1 MKKKIL
7 VCSLILFV
15 FGLTNIFSAELD
27 SKGKPIKL
35 WIGNTSPDWF
45 TAANWSPPGVP
56 TEADSVIIAGQTTYS
71 PVVEIQTSSRV
82 ICKGLNVDETSA
94 KSSKGGMII
103 SGGEIVV
110 DGTLTISTKGA
121 LYIYH
126 DGALTVNGTT
136 KIANPGIF
144 EIESGGSL
152 ITNGLISG
160 NATVKRFISGDQQYH
175 LLSCP
180 VTNNNILTGTF
191 APTPANFPTTPS
203 TNYDFYKFN
212 PACSPLHWINLRN
225 SDLTLN
231 TADFGTPPAFETQI
245 GYLVSYNNTFD
256 STKVF
261 FGNPNTGNKTYNLIA
276 GVDGCTWNLLGNP
289 FPSAIKWDTLPDK
302 SSNLSTG
309 YYYVWNAYKLG
320 GAGYEAYLDQSH
332 SSSGL
337 NGNIP
342 SMQGFFV
349 KANATGGKIL
359 SVDNSYRIHD
369 NATDKWLKSEV
380 APTNKL
386 TLTLSNETNNYDET
400 YILFEANKSI
410 GKDWFDAEKILSLD
424 TSVPQIYTVID
435 NDQKTLFNSMP
446 FINSPVAIPVGFVAP
461 TTGNYSITIS
471 GFETFSSMTG
481 LTLEDL
487 KTNTSQNM
495 VMNPV
500 YTFNTSGIEDAGRF
514 LLHFTSPIGINDQK
528 EASPVKIF
536 ASQKTIFVTSSSDL
550 QNATLAVYNL
560 LGQEVLSTPLNN
572 QPVNQVALNAP
583 NGYYIVKVMNQGVVR
598 TAKVN
603 IMD

>member
-15 FGLTNIFSAELD
+15 FGLTNIFSSVLD

-35 WIGNTSPDWF
+35 WVGNMSPDWF
-45 TAANWSPPGVP
+45 DGANWSPPGVP
-56 TEADSVIIAGQTTYS
+56 TPADSVIISGEASYN
-71 PVVEIQTSSRV
+71 PVVEIQTGSQV
-82 ICKGLNVDETSA
+82 ICKGLNLDEIIS
-94 KSSKGGMII
+94 KSGKGGLII

-110 DGTLTISTKGA
+110 DGTLTVSTKGA
-121 LYIYH
+121 LYIYS

-152 ITNGLISG
+152 ITNGLIGG
-160 NATVKRFISGDQQYH
+160 NATVKRFIPGDQKYH
-175 LLSCP
+175 FLSCP
-180 VTNNNILTGTF
+180 VTSNNILTGTF
-191 APTPANFPTTPS
+191 APTAAHFSTTPATS
-203 TNYDFYKFN
+203 YDFYKFN
-212 PACSPLHWINLRN
+212 PACVPLHWINLRN
-225 SDLTLN
+225 SDLTVN
-231 TADFGTPPAFETQI
+231 TADFGNPPGFETQI
-245 GYLVSYNNTFD
+245 GYLVSYDATFD

-309 YYYVWNAYKLG
+309 YYYVWNANKSG
-320 GAGYEAYLDQSH
+320 GAGYEAYLDPSH
-332 SSSGL
+332 TSTGL
-337 NGNIP
+337 NGKIP

-349 KANATGGKIL
+349 KANPTGGKIL

-386 TLTLSNETNNYDET
+386 TLTLANETNYDET

-410 GKDWFDAEKILSLD
+410 GKDWFDAEKLLSLD
-424 TSVPQIYTVID
+424 ASIPQIYTIID

-446 FINSPVAIPVGFVAP
+446 FINSPVTVPVGIVAP

-471 GFETFSSMTG
+471 GFETFSSLTD

-500 YTFNTSGIEDAGRF
+500 YTFNSSGIEDAGRF
-514 LLHFTSPIGINDQK
+514 LLHFTNPIGINDQK
-528 EASPVKIF
+528 ESAPVRIF
-536 ASQKTIFVTSSSDL
+536 ASQKTIFVTSTSDL
-550 QNATLAVYNL
+550 QNANISVYNM
-560 LGQEVLSTPLNN
+560 LGQEILSKPLNN
-572 QPVNQVALNAP
+572 QPINQVALNAP
-583 NGYYIVKVMNQGVVR
+583 NGYYIVKVMTQGVVR

>member
-15 FGLTNIFSAELD
+15 FGLTNIFSANLD
-27 SKGKPIKL
+27 SKGKKIKL
-35 WIGNTSPDWF
+35 WIGNTSDWF
-45 TAANWSPPGVP
+45 TANNWSPPGVP
-56 TEADSVIIAGQTTYS
+56 TEADSVVITGQTTYS
-71 PVVEIQTSSRV
+71 PVIEAQTGSRV
-82 ICKGLNVDETSA
+82 ICKGLNLDETTST

-103 SGGEIVV
+103 SGGEIVI
-110 DGTLTISTKGA
+110 DGTLTITTKA
-121 LYIYH
+121 AMYIYP

-136 KIANPGIF
+136 KIANPGIL

-152 ITNGLISG
+152 ITNGSIGG
-160 NATVKRFISGDQQYH
+160 NATVKRFIPGDQKYH
-175 LLSCP
+175 FLSCP
-180 VTNNNILTGTF
+180 VTGNNILTGTF
-191 APTPANFPTTPS
+191 APTPANFPTTPATS
-203 TNYDFYKFN
+203 YDFYKFN
-212 PACSPLHWINLRN
+212 PACVPLHWINLRN

-231 TADFGTPPAFETQI
+231 TADFGTPPTFETQI

-261 FGNPNTGNKTYNLIA
+261 FGNPNTGNKTYNLVA
-276 GVDGCTWNLLGNP
+276 GADGCAWNLLGNP
-289 FPSAIKWDTLPDK
+289 FPSAIKWDTLPEK
-302 SSNLSTG
+302 AINLSTG
-309 YYYVWNAYKLG
+309 YYYVWNANKSG
-320 GAGYEAYLDQSH
+320 GAGYEAYLDLGH
-332 SSSGL
+332 SSTGL

-349 KANATGGKIL
+349 KAAVSGGKIL
-359 SVDNSYRIHD
+359 SLDNSYRIHD
-369 NATDKWLKSEV
+369 NVTDKWLKSEV

-386 TLTLSNETNNYDET
+386 TLTLANETNYDET
-400 YILFEANKSI
+400 YILFEANRSI
-410 GKDWFDAEKILSLD
+410 GKDWFDAEKILTLD

-550 QNATLAVYNL
+550 QNATLSVYNL
-560 LGQEVLSTPLNN
+560 IGQEVLSKPLNN
-572 QPVNQVALNAP
+572 QPVNQVILNAP
-583 NGYYIVKVMNQGVVR
+583 NGYYIVKVMSQGVVR